1 MNNSYNAFR
10 NITSFRNTGKSQ
22 PISGIELMVDEK
34 NMYFAGNDDGY
45 VMTIDCPY
53 GTQEMANDLLAKA
66 KGFEYQGFTAE
77 QVILPPET
85 ELGDGVT
92 VAGIYG
98 MVARRS
104 FKFTPGMTS
113 NIEAPRELEVQHE
126 YKYSS
131 PQQRKIERQI
141 AQTRSSITKT
151 SEAIN
156 LRIDGIDGDVSS
168 LQVSLGNVQS
178 VVATK
183 IDGKTAQSMIDQSVN
198 KIELR
203 VDGVDNDISTLRV
216 ELGNVR
222 SEVSGKIDGSTAQS
236 LIDQSINKIELS
248 VSSDS
253 GGSTFTLKAGSTEL
267 STNTLDLHVNAVNI
281 DGTLKASQIQAGG
294 IYVGDLADG
303 SKYATKTY
311 VDDNAGL
318 SPTEVDDRIDTYI
331 DSTSLTAEILRGK
344 TVSLMA
350 NRRTEIGTIE
360 LVDTTTGYGISI
372 STYDGGI
379 QLESG
384 GNVYITSAYRT
395 RLQLDD
401 DAAKIGPT
409 VWATDG
415 TVIYSSDKN
424 VKNSIDYDLSRY
436 RQFLLDLKPCRFK
449 YNEGRSGRY
458 HIGMIA
464 QDMEQSLA
472 DNGIAASEFSG
483 WCKMPIRDE
492 NHNITGYTYGIR
504 YDSLIPLNTLMI
516 QELVKRVEALEKRS
530 WF

>member
-1 MNNSYNAFR
+1 MSEKYYVGR
-10 NITSFRNTGKSQ
+10 DVTSFSDKGKYK
-22 PISGIELMVDEK
+22 PISRVTLLVDDENSLTAGDDTGMEVIASCPHATQPMVNALLQTMKGYQYQAYE
-34 NMYFAGNDDGY
+34 AGAAN
-45 VMTIDCPY
+45 IDP
-53 GTQEMANDLLAKA
+53 AA
-66 KGFEYQGFTAE
+66 
-77 QVILPPET
+77 

-92 VAGIYG
+92 VGGIYSPLSKLSDDGRGYAGI
-98 MVARRS
+98 S
-104 FKFTPGMTS
+104 SPG
-113 NIEAPRELEVQHE
+113 ELEMEDE
-126 YKYSS
+126 YPSGGYIK
-131 PQQRKIERQI
+131 QEFDRKIAE
-141 AQTRSSITKT
+141 TRSSINKT

-156 LRIDGIDGDVSS
+156 LRIDGVNGEVSS
-168 LQVSLGNVQS
+168 LKVSLGNVQ
-178 VVATK
+178 
-183 IDGKTAQSMIDQSVN
+183 
-198 KIELR
+198 
-203 VDGVDNDISTLRV
+203 
-216 ELGNVR
+216 
-222 SEVSGKIDGSTAQS
+222 SEVSGKIDGNTAQS
-236 LIDQSINKIELS
+236 LINQSIDKIELS
-248 VSSDS
+248 VSSGS
-253 GGSTFTLKAGSTEL
+253 GGSTFTLKVGNTTL

-303 SKYATKTY
+303 SDYATKNY
-311 VDDNAGL
+311 VDNNAGL
-318 SPTEVDDRIDTYI
+318 SQTEVDDRIDTYI
-331 DSTSLTAEILRGK
+331 DSTSITAEILRGR

-379 QLESG
+379 QLDSG

-415 TVIYSSDKN
+415 TVIYSSDRN

-449 YNEGRSGRY
+449 YNEGQSGRY

-530 WF
+530 